1 MEDLNTES
9 EKRFDHGGGWG
20 GGQPYDSVAAGK
32 KTSESVRGSGGLGVY
47 VYMCVYIPEVGPW
60 GPGAA
65 APDLVITKIWS
76 S

>member
-1 MEDLNTES
+1 
-9 EKRFDHGGGWG
+9 
-20 GGQPYDSVAAGK
+20 VARLK
-32 KTSESVRGSGGLGVY
+32 KTRISSESVRGSGGLGVY